1 MNDFT
6 LVLKNLF
13 RKKLRAILLLFSIL
27 SAFLIFGALG
37 SFYKVFTA
45 GVEVAAADRLI
56 AVNKI
61 NFTVSLPLAYVNR
74 VRSIEGVRNA
84 SHASWFGGY
93 YQDPRKQVQT
103 FAIEADTYL
112 EAYSELVMPDEQRKA
127 FMETRDCLLTGAD
140 LVDQYGWKLGDT
152 VPINSN
158 IWQKR
163 DGSSVWEFTICAI
176 FDGDKETV
184 PANYLMF
191 HYDYYNED
199 LAFNRDQAGWI
210 ILNSANPAMNDD
222 ISKQID
228 ALFAN
233 SRAETKTSTESAF
246 NKAFLKQ
253 MGNIGL
259 ILSSV
264 IGAAFATILMIVGTT
279 MVMAVSERTKEIAVM
294 KTLGF
299 RTGRIFR
306 MVLSESLLLALLGG
320 LIGLGIAWALVD
332 LAIGPALA
340 GFLPG
345 MGMTADVALIAI
357 GLMLALGLITGILPA
372 LKAMNVTIVDAL
384 SKN

>member
-56 AVNKI
+56 TVNKI

-112 EAYSELVMPDEQRKA
+112 AAYSELVMPDEQRKA
-127 FMETRDCLLTGAD
+127 FMETRDCLLTGID
-140 LVDQYGWKLGDT
+140 LVDQYGWKLGDS

-158 IWQKR
+158 IWQKK

-191 HYDYYNED
+191 HYDYFNEN
-199 LAFNRDQAGWI
+199 LAFARDKAGWI
-210 ILNSANPAMNDD
+210 ILNSEDPAMNDD

-228 ALFAN
+228 TLFAN
-233 SRAETKTSTESAF
+233 SQAETKTSTESAF
-246 NKAFLKQ
+246 NKAFLQQ

-306 MVLSESLLLALLGG
+306 LVLSESLLLALLGG

-332 LAIGPALA
+332 LAIGPALS

-345 MGMTADVALIAI
+345 MRLTADIALLAI
-357 GLMLALGLITGILPA
+357 VLMLALGLITGILPA
-372 LKAMNVTIVDAL
+372 LKAMNVAIVDAL
-384 SKN
+384 GKN